1 MKKILEVVG
10 TLVMVVGACGVVRE
24 LTGWFPFMGL
34 TRHLTENVA
43 MLHGR
48 EVFANIV
55 IAVAGFG
62 ILMISDRMRSV

>member
-1 MKKILEVVG
+1 
-10 TLVMVVGACGVVRE
+10 VVRE

-34 TRHLTENVA
+34 TRYLTENVA

-48 EVFANIV
+48 EVCANIV